1 MVLKVRL
8 QPSQFRLWVFLGG
21 NKQDMV
27 PQVHELGLCEA
38 GQVTQ
43 GQKQDATCQLGGAHP
58 LLIAENSLESL
69 GVTMPLS
76 QAQPFLRL
84 LGDHRDCSKAD

>member
-1 MVLKVRL
+1 MVLRVRPR
-8 QPSQFRLWVFLGG
+8 PSQFRLWVFLGG
-21 NKQDMV
+21 NKQDVV
-27 PQVHELGLCEA
+27 PQVHELGFCEA

-43 GQKQDATCQLGGAHP
+43 GQTQGPTCQLGATHP